1 MRQHLGPVKLLNMVA
16 VLTALA
22 AASILIASDS
32 HARIPEPRPHNIGF
46 AAAAIDYRNGDAD
59 LGSVT
64 ASTFNALM
72 EYAETQPHALFEPD
86 GLNITPPPQ
95 DDVKWFPTSP
105 RSYSL
110 FYLLSFVAFG
120 YSLSSVIILW
130 ALVFFAGVVLA
141 ATMAR
146 TVRAANS
153 VVYTTCG
160 VVVLLG
166 AIPLMDINVGSVINY
181 RLAPL
186 LVVVPATALV
196 FGMLDGI
203 QTGWTSPAVLGA
215 LIGFTLAVR
224 PTVVWIPL
232 LLTGLILRGLL
243 AEWRSSSN
251 RWGTLS
257 KPLVA
262 VATIAISGSFFLT
275 MQNRVPDGLEQVE
288 AIADSVRWNS
298 IAIGLLRDPR
308 LHEAYACSD
317 QEFDTSLRGIRHQPC
332 ANSNVS
338 PSGSLAETAFPV
350 FRYDDQHA
358 YSAALRYIKDNNLD
372 IDLGLGN
379 ELDLFGDLS
388 GFNMNWRAYG
398 EVMQL
403 VVVSMVRND
412 LKLVGQAQF
421 GKTLRLVT
429 SAIFDFGSIAAAA
442 SEKPASRLT
451 YALWAVAFG
460 SVWAANRLGMVQ
472 KCVNIEA
479 ARGPERRASCARAV
493 SAASGIALMAIL
505 ATAPSLIFY
514 PILHAQMDL
523 YAILLALIGALV
535 SSRRDSCLTATG
547 SPRRCCAH
555 ITLPEIDE

>member
-1 MRQHLGPVKLLNMVA
+1 M
-16 VLTALA
+16 
-22 AASILIASDS
+22 
-32 HARIPEPRPHNIGF
+32 GF

-64 ASTFNALM
+64 ANTFNALM
-72 EYAETQPHALFEPD
+72 QYAETQPRALFETD
-86 GLNITPPPQ
+86 GLNINPPLE
-95 DDVKWFPTSP
+95 DGVEWFPTFP
-105 RSYSL
+105 RSYSI
-110 FYLLSFVAFG
+110 FYVLSFVAFG
-120 YSLSSVIILW
+120 NSLSSVIFLW

-146 TVRAANS
+146 TVRAAKG
-153 VVYTTCG
+153 VVYITCG
-160 VVVLLG
+160 AVVLLG
-166 AIPLMDINVGSVINY
+166 AVPLMDINVGSVINY

-196 FGMLDGI
+196 FGILDGI

-215 LIGFTLAVR
+215 FIGFTLSVR
-224 PTVVWIPL
+224 PTIVWIPL
-232 LLTGLILRGLL
+232 LLMGLILRGLV
-243 AEWRSSSN
+243 AEWRSNSN

-257 KPLVA
+257 KPLAA

-298 IAIGLLRDPR
+298 VAIGLLRDPR

-332 ANSNVS
+332 TNSNVS
-338 PSGSLAETAFPV
+338 PSESLAETAFPI

-358 YSAALRYIKDNNLD
+358 YSAALRYIKENNLD
-372 IDLGLGN
+372 INLGL
-379 ELDLFGDLS
+379 EEEHDLYGDLS
-388 GFNMNWRAYG
+388 GFNMHWRAYG
-398 EVMQL
+398 EVMRL
-403 VVVSMVRND
+403 VVVSMVRDD

-429 SAIFDFGSIAAAA
+429 STISDFGSIAAAA

-451 YALWAVAFG
+451 YALWALALG
-460 SVWAANRLGMVQ
+460 SVWATNRIGMDREIVT
-472 KCVNIEA
+472 IEA
-479 ARGPERRASCARAV
+479 VEGPERKANYARAG
-493 SAASGIALMAIL
+493 SAASGIALMAIF

-514 PILHAQMDL
+514 PILHAQLDL
-523 YAILLALIGALV
+523 YAILLALMATLV
-535 SSRRDSCLTATG
+535 SSRSDSCLTATG
-547 SPRRCCAH
+547 SARCCYAH
-555 ITLPEIDE
+555 VTLPKIDE